1 MSAAGHCDRCGE
13 QDRHRRCRGDRAV
26 IRDAAEAA
34 CVEGRRHARLERDTV
49 RRSFSSFHR
58 HVPGGEEGIFALDV
72 VPAAQ

>member
-1 MSAAGHCDRCGE
+1 
-13 QDRHRRCRGDRAV
+13 V